1 MLRKVVAFTLLLPAF
16 ATADPLIRD
25 CRAFLLDM
33 STLGFRAGICRKNI
47 EQPEVVR
54 LRARERECSTI
65 SADGELREEIR
76 VRQLALH
83 DEFVNEAVCNTGN
96 GGGGIGRQTGGCG
109 RNCILRCIRQAVGRH
124 GAILSEPRSFSVPT
138 AIATVCWNKV
148 SWALSAM

>member
-16 ATADPLIRD
+16 DTADPLIRD

-33 STLGFRAGICRKNI
+33 STLGFRAGICQKNI

-65 SADGELREEIR
+65 SADGELHEEIR

-83 DEFVNEAVCNTGN
+83 DEFVNEAVTWETVEAALAGKQVDVGETAFCAAYNKQLEDMVRHYLHPALFPSRPQSQQPV
-96 GGGGIGRQTGGCG
+96 GIR
-109 RNCILRCIRQAVGRH
+109 
-124 GAILSEPRSFSVPT
+124 
-138 AIATVCWNKV
+138 
-148 SWALSAM
+148 

>member
-33 STLGFRAGICRKNI
+33 STLGFRAGICQKNI

-83 DEFVNEAVCNTGN
+83 DEFVNEAVTWETVEAALAGKQIDVSQTEFCKAYD
-96 GGGGIGRQTGGCG
+96 RQ
-109 RNCILRCIRQAVGRH
+109 LEEMARH
-124 GAILSEPRSFSVPT
+124 YLQP
-138 AIATVCWNKV
+138 
-148 SWALSAM
+148 

>member
-33 STLGFRAGICRKNI
+33 STLGFRAGICQKNI

-83 DEFVNEAVCNTGN
+83 DEFVNEAVTWE
-96 GGGGIGRQTGGCG
+96 TVEAT
-109 RNCILRCIRQAVGRH
+109 LVGKQVDVGETAFCAAYDKQLEDMVRH
-124 GAILSEPRSFSVPT
+124 YLHPTLFPPRPQSQ
-138 AIATVCWNKV
+138 
-148 SWALSAM
+148 

>member
-33 STLGFRAGICRKNI
+33 STLGFRAGICQKNI

-83 DEFVNEAVCNTGN
+83 DEFVNEVVTWETVEAALAGKQVD
-96 GGGGIGRQTGGCG
+96 
-109 RNCILRCIRQAVGRH
+109 VGETAFCAAYDKQLEDMVRH
-124 GAILSEPRSFSVPT
+124 YLHPAPFPPRPQSQQPVGT
-138 AIATVCWNKV
+138 R
-148 SWALSAM
+148 

>member
-33 STLGFRAGICRKNI
+33 STLGFRAGICQKNI

-54 LRARERECSTI
+54 LRARERECSAI

-83 DEFVNEAVCNTGN
+83 DEFVNEAVTRETVEAALAGKQVDV
-96 GGGGIGRQTGGCG
+96 GG
-109 RNCILRCIRQAVGRH
+109 
-124 GAILSEPRSFSVPT
+124 T
-138 AIATVCWNKV
+138 AFCAAYDEQLEDMVRYYLNP
-148 SWALSAM
+148 ALSPSRPQSQQSVGTR

>member
-1 MLRKVVAFTLLLPAF
+1 MLGKVVAFTLLLPAF

-54 LRARERECSTI
+54 LRARERECSAI

-83 DEFVNEAVCNTGN
+83 DEFVNEAVTRETVEAALAGKQVDV
-96 GGGGIGRQTGGCG
+96 GG
-109 RNCILRCIRQAVGRH
+109 
-124 GAILSEPRSFSVPT
+124 T
-138 AIATVCWNKV
+138 AFCAAYDKQLEGMVRYYLNP
-148 SWALSAM
+148 ALSPSRPQLQQSVGTR

>member
-33 STLGFRAGICRKNI
+33 STLGFRAGICQKNI
-47 EQPEVVR
+47 EQSEVVR

-83 DEFVNEAVCNTGN
+83 DEFVNEAVMRETVEAALAGKQVDV
-96 GGGGIGRQTGGCG
+96 GGTAFCAAYDKQLEDMVRHYLHPALFPPRPQS
-109 RNCILRCIRQAVGRH
+109 QQSVGTR
-124 GAILSEPRSFSVPT
+124 
-138 AIATVCWNKV
+138 
-148 SWALSAM
+148 

>member
-33 STLGFRAGICRKNI
+33 STLGFRAGICQKNI

-83 DEFVNEAVCNTGN
+83 DEFVNEAVTWETVEAALAGKQ
-96 GGGGIGRQTGGCG
+96 IDASQTEFCKAYDKQLEEMAW
-109 RNCILRCIRQAVGRH
+109 RYLQ
-124 GAILSEPRSFSVPT
+124 P
-138 AIATVCWNKV
+138 
-148 SWALSAM
+148 

>member
-1 MLRKVVAFTLLLPAF
+1 MLRKVFAFTLLLPAF
-16 ATADPLIRD
+16 ATADLPIRD

-33 STLGFRAGICRKNI
+33 STLGFRAGICQKNI

-83 DEFVNEAVCNTGN
+83 DEFVNEAVTRETVEAALAGKQVDV
-96 GGGGIGRQTGGCG
+96 GG
-109 RNCILRCIRQAVGRH
+109 
-124 GAILSEPRSFSVPT
+124 T
-138 AIATVCWNKV
+138 AFCA
-148 SWALSAM
+148 AYDE

>member
-33 STLGFRAGICRKNI
+33 STLGFRAGICQKNI
-47 EQPEVVR
+47 EQSEVVR
-54 LRARERECSTI
+54 WRARERECSTI

-83 DEFVNEAVCNTGN
+83 DEFVNEAVTRETVEAALDGKQVDV
-96 GGGGIGRQTGGCG
+96 GGTAFCAAYDKQ
-109 RNCILRCIRQAVGRH
+109 LEDMVRH
-124 GAILSEPRSFSVPT
+124 YLHPAFFPP
-138 AIATVCWNKV
+138 
-148 SWALSAM
+148 

>member
-33 STLGFRAGICRKNI
+33 STLGFRAGICQKNI

-54 LRARERECSTI
+54 LRARERECSAI
-65 SADGELREEIR
+65 SADGELHEEIR

-83 DEFVNEAVCNTGN
+83 DEFVNEAVTRETVEAALAGK
-96 GGGGIGRQTGGCG
+96 QVD
-109 RNCILRCIRQAVGRH
+109 VGETAFCAAYDKQLEDMVRH
-124 GAILSEPRSFSVPT
+124 YLHPALFPPRPQSQQSVGT
-138 AIATVCWNKV
+138 R
-148 SWALSAM
+148 